1 MPESFTLKHL
11 VFHAIDTARGG
22 RDVTVSFG
30 ERAYDDDVS
39 AEFSRRLTENYYKK
53 SAIERARFDATGDTI
68 TPFEQLLLT
77 YMGSDETADDFLEF
91 SKHATEILKS
101 HMESRP
107 MSSGG
112 VLVLADIRMRDRF
125 VFIALLNETT
135 QYSFDESDLQ
145 IEPVDVLDINK
156 LAMAGFVNLTRYD
169 EDKSGRS
176 EWRYISFLKGLRE
189 VSDYFVRFLGAGED
203 RMRPQDATR
212 GLVQAIKAH
221 IASDEFLHSMEE
233 HEKETLLQRVY
244 DHLYR
249 LARDNEPVTIDT
261 VSTLLDEEHPDRF
274 KEFVQSPD
282 NDYEF
287 DTKIE
292 SIDSKTLKNLVTFRY
307 KGRDFFL
314 SFDRDRY
321 LNNIEIDR
329 QNGTVTIQNAPED
342 LMASLL
348 EEKGEET

>member
-1 MPESFTLKHL
+1 MPGTFTLKHL
-11 VFHAIDTARGG
+11 VFHAIDTTRGNK
-22 RDVTVSFG
+22 DVAVSFG
-30 ERAYDDDVS
+30 GRAYNDDIS
-39 AEFSRRLTENYYKK
+39 TEFSRHLTENYYKK
-53 SAIERARFDATGDTI
+53 SAIERARFDETGDTT
-68 TPFEQLLLT
+68 TPFEQLLLN
-77 YMGSDETADDFLEF
+77 YMDSDETAERFLEF
-91 SKHATEILKS
+91 SRHAAEILKS

-112 VLVLADIRMRDRF
+112 VLVFADIRMRDRF

-156 LAMAGFVNLTRYD
+156 LAMAGFINLTRYE

-203 RMRPQDATR
+203 RMRPRDATV
-212 GLVQAIKAH
+212 GLVKAIKAH
-221 IASDEFLHSMEE
+221 VTSDEFLCSMED

-261 VSTLLDEEHPDRF
+261 VSTLLDEDHPDRF
-274 KEFVQSPD
+274 KEFVQSPE

-321 LNNIEIDR
+321 LNSIEIDPR
-329 QNGTVTIQNAPED
+329 QGTVTIQNAPED
-342 LMASLL
+342 LVESLL